1 MKKLVVSK
9 KYNNKKLSSFL
20 FDMFNGLSSTTFYKT
35 LRKKDIIVNGRRIK
49 ENVTVY
55 ENDEIIIYITDEFL
69 FKTFNIETVYE
80 DDNIVVINK
89 PAGIEVVSE
98 TRCRFAY

>member
-20 FDMFNGLSSTTFYKT
+20 FDNFNGLSSSTFYKA
-35 LRKKDIIVNGRRIK
+35 LRKKDILVNNIRIK
-49 ENVTVY
+49 ENITVK
-55 ENDEIIIYITDEFL
+55 ENDEITIYITDEFL
-69 FKTFNIETVYE
+69 FRTFTIKIVYE
-80 DDNIVVINK
+80 DDNIVVVNK